1 MMYVGYARTS
11 TVNQDIENQI
21 SQLEKNGSI
30 KVFTDFGLSGQIPIF
45 QRSGFKDL
53 MDYLELHSEIK
64 GIMVSDMSRFSRG
77 KVDMITSFLQL
88 ENEGYF
94 ICSITDTWT
103 HRPEKDYRESMI
115 LSTAFHYANEI
126 PACQKLA
133 SSTIAGL
140 IRAKER
146 GKVLGRPFKIKDKRQ
161 VVIDLQDAGLSLKE
175 IAQALNVDESTL
187 FRNRQKWG
195 LI

>member
-1 MMYVGYARTS
+1 MIYVGYARTS
-11 TVNQDIENQI
+11 TVDQDIENQT
-21 SQLEKNGSI
+21 SQLERNGCL
-30 KVFTDFGLSGQIPIF
+30 KVFVDFGLSGQIPIF
-45 QRSGFKDL
+45 QRGGFRNL
-53 MDYLELHSEIK
+53 MDCLKYHSEIK

-77 KVDMITSFLQL
+77 KVDMITSFLHL

-103 HRPEKDYRESMI
+103 HRLEKDYRESMI

-126 PACQKLA
+126 PPEQRLQ

-140 IRAKER
+140 IRAREN
-146 GKVLGRPFKIKDKRQ
+146 GKILGRPFKIRAKMQ
-161 VVIDLQDAGLSLKE
+161 EVIDLHDAGLSWKE
-175 IAQALNVDESTL
+175 IAQALDVDESTL

-195 LI
+195 LV